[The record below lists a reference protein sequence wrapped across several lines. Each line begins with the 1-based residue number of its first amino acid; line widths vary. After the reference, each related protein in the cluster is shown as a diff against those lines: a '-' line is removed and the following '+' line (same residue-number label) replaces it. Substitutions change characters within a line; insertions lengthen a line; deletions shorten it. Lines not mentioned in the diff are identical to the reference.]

1 MWVCPDCTHPIGDPC
16 PQPPEH
22 DAGLGGERQAEPAAR
37 EGRDDLRLTYE
48 VYDNKH
54 GLFEGNLLVAVV
66 GECVA
71 RSEQA
76 RELAQTIKTRV
87 NTHTQLVAALE
98 QAHELVYVGV
108 SDRKMLSRSNL
119 YRVVD
124 TIADALRQARG
135 GEWRTMITNT
145 EYEPDNP
152 EPEVY
157 GRWFK
162 PAEYPD
168 DVYVCPLCELPETT
182 GIYEFECDCWNERDD
197 SGR

>member
-1 MWVCPDCTHPIGDPC
+1 LF
-16 PQPPEH
+16 
-22 DAGLGGERQAEPAAR
+22 AGLGGERQAEPAAR

-98 QAHELVYVGV
+98 SLVQEAKEDSQNPSLVEAFAKARRV
-108 SDRKMLSRSNL
+108 LRLATDR
-119 YRVVD
+119 
-124 TIADALRQARG
+124 
-135 GEWRTMITNT
+135 E
-145 EYEPDNP
+145 
-152 EPEVY
+152 
-157 GRWFK
+157 
-162 PAEYPD
+162 
-168 DVYVCPLCELPETT
+168 
-182 GIYEFECDCWNERDD
+182 
-197 SGR
+197 

>member
-1 MWVCPDCTHPIGDPC
+1 MTTTTKRATAGEPSRTDNCEQCGKPTSFERRDPKTQPPEGEVCEQCGMWVCPDCTHPIGDPC

-108 SDRKMLSRSNL
+108 SDRKMLSQSNL

-124 TIADALRQARG
+124 TIADALRQAKD
-135 GEWRTMITNT
+135 GE
-145 EYEPDNP
+145 
-152 EPEVY
+152 
-157 GRWFK
+157 
-162 PAEYPD
+162 
-168 DVYVCPLCELPETT
+168 
-182 GIYEFECDCWNERDD
+182 
-197 SGR
+197 